1 MGILMLLLAVGS
13 SRVVINE
20 VMANPAGG
28 AGALQPEDRNEF
40 VELYNPGLVA
50 VDLWNWTI
58 DDGDSRDMLG
68 PWHDPSVLDA
78 NPSLLIGSTWLRPGG
93 YAVVLDPEYT
103 APNPEGGHVRPY
115 PFGDSTLLLTVGNT
129 TIGNGL
135 AVNDPLILASPYG
148 DTSTFG
154 TPFTPED
161 SIPCNPG
168 DGISWERIRQERPD
182 TVDNWITCL
191 DPFGST
197 PGAANSILT
206 FTDLSVETLLLTD
219 PARLKPDSSMPV
231 LLRIANAGFT
241 VVSDWAL
248 SVFLDRN
255 GNGHPE
261 PSEISRSLVGW
272 PFAPGTDSALDM
284 ALTCPQTRTDLWA
297 IVVCPEDWD
306 STNDSRRVTIDPGG
320 GKRLLSLATS
330 SFSPDGDGFEDE
342 LKVVYRLPEY
352 GGRLRIVVF
361 DLGGRA
367 IRTLFDAR
375 PGSDQGVVGWDGRDD
390 AGNRLSAAVYA
401 VWLEHRTKAS
411 TQTEKLPVVLY
422 R

>member
-1 MGILMLLLAVGS
+1 MLLAAAS

-40 VELYNPGLVA
+40 VELHNPGAVA

-58 DDGDSRDMLG
+58 DDGDSRDVLV
-68 PWHDPSVLDA
+68 PWQDPSVLDA
-78 NPSLLIGSTWLRPGG
+78 NPSLVIYTTWLRPGG

-103 APNPEGGHVRPY
+103 ASNPEGGHVRPY
-115 PFGDSTLLLTVGNT
+115 TFGDSALLLTIGNT

-154 TPFTPED
+154 TPLVPGD
-161 SIPCNPG
+161 SLPCNPG
-168 DGISWERIRQERPD
+168 DGISWERIRPERPD
-182 TVDNWITCL
+182 TADNWAACL

-197 PGAANSILT
+197 PGAPNSILS
-206 FTDLSVETLLLTD
+206 FTDLAIDTLMLKD

-231 LLRIANAGFT
+231 LLRVANPGFT
-241 VVSDWAL
+241 MVSDWTL
-248 SVFLDRN
+248 LLYLDRN
-255 GNGHPE
+255 ANGQPE
-261 PSEISRSLVGW
+261 PSEISRSLDGW
-272 PFAPGTDSALDM
+272 PFAPQTDSALHM
-284 ALTCPQTRTDLWA
+284 TLTCPHTRTDLWA
-297 IVVCPEDWD
+297 AILCAQDRD
-306 STNDSRRVTIDPGG
+306 SANDRRRVTIDPGG
-320 GKRLLSLATS
+320 GGRLLSLVTS

-342 LKVVYRLPEY
+342 LQVVYQLPEP
-352 GGRLRIVVF
+352 GVKLRIAVF
-361 DLGGRA
+361 NLGGQTV
-367 IRTLFDAR
+367 RTLFDAK
-375 PGSDQGVVGWDGRDD
+375 PGSDQGVVVWDGRDA

-401 VWLEHRTKAS
+401 VWLEHRTTGS
-411 TQTEKLPVVLY
+411 TRTEKLPVALY